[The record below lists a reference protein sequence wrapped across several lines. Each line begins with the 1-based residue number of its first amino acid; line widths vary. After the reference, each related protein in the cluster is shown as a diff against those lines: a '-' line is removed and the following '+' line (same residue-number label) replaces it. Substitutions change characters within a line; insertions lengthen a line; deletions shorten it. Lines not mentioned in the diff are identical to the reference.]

1 MSDWMYY
8 GIFVAYPEVIP
19 SINIPLNIV
28 SISLRSKRMVPVRL
42 CNPFPRGI
50 SRLLVGFV
58 VPVVWVELEIVNK
71 CAIDREVIHTK
82 LANLPVS
89 CLEIR

>member
-1 MSDWMYY
+1 
-8 GIFVAYPEVIP
+8 
-19 SINIPLNIV
+19 
-28 SISLRSKRMVPVRL
+28 MVPVRL
-42 CNPFPRGI
+42 CNPFPLGI

-82 LANLPVS
+82 LANLPIS